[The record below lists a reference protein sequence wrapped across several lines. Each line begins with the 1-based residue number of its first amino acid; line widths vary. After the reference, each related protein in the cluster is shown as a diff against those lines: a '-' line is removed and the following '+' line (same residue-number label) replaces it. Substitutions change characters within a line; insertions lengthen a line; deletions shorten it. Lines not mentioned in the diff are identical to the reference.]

1 MAPQTDPRAVPEL
14 TPQEAR
20 LQRILKGVV
29 IALAVLILIV
39 LGLIVVKMVGG
50 KKKAP
55 PPPAAAAEQQV
66 AASGGI
72 SGTASFGTRAVALKP
87 GSEIVEM
94 TLGAGTLVL
103 QVHGPDGTDEL
114 VVLDLVTGAERGRF
128 VLKAD

>member
-55 PPPAAAAEQQV
+55 PAPAAAAVEQQA
-66 AASGGI
+66 AASGG
-72 SGTASFGTRAVALKP
+72 ASFGTRAVALKP
-87 GSEIVEM
+87 GSEIVET